1 MRLLRRVCGLLA
13 RQRLQGEGGLDQRPY
28 GHGPEIRHPGRLAAM
43 PHLLDRRLCRRR
55 SYPDGSHRP
64 ATLRA
69 TEKSSGSRC
78 RVCPRERLVCPA
90 TSPARWTSTRSGA
103 VRRRSTRLFER
114 VSDRSSTMANSGK
127 RRIVLAALAAS
138 SLLVAVLLGYDIAR
152 RASLPATQV
161 AGSSAPTGS
170 ANPDSSA
177 NSLALSVFEP
187 PRPLP
192 EIRFQ
197 DDQGHDLTLA
207 DFRGRAVLLNLW
219 ATWCVP
225 CRQEMPTLDRLEA
238 RLGGKDFL
246 VIALSIDRK
255 GVDAVRDFYREVGV

>member
-1 MRLLRRVCGLLA
+1 
-13 RQRLQGEGGLDQRPY
+13 
-28 GHGPEIRHPGRLAAM
+28 
-43 PHLLDRRLCRRR
+43 
-55 SYPDGSHRP
+55 
-64 ATLRA
+64 
-69 TEKSSGSRC
+69 
-78 RVCPRERLVCPA
+78 
-90 TSPARWTSTRSGA
+90 
-103 VRRRSTRLFER
+103 
-114 VSDRSSTMANSGK
+114 MANAK
-127 RRIVLAALAAS
+127 WRIVLAAIAATT
-138 SLLVAVLLGYDIAR
+138 LLVAAVLAYEIAR
-152 RASLPATQV
+152 RASAPAPQV
-161 AGSSAPTGS
+161 AGPSAATGS
-170 ANPDSSA
+170 ANPNSSA

-255 GVDAVRDFYREVGV
+255 GVDAVRDFYREVGVEKLAIYLDPSGKGSRGLAIPGVPTTLLIDQEGREVARKMGAAEWDGPEMVSLIERTMRRQSAAPLIKHMGSDKPR